1 MRAATPDHAG
11 QGSCDLRAID
21 SLASFSCRLA
31 LQSGV
36 PASKIQQ
43 SCLAVVSVTIEQCV
57 PSLSIV
63 SSIQARVFQ
72 LMFTALRRR
81 KYPRICESRAS
92 QRRCSRPSSLH
103 QRAVRTLCL
112 TSFTLN
118 RLVLAR
124 VASSQNFATKPPRG
138 APSHRR
144 TGGRRRA
151 EAEPAETGMRKP
163 QFRKL

>member
-1 MRAATPDHAG
+1 MKEYPVRAATPDHAG

-43 SCLAVVSVTIEQCV
+43 SCLAVVSVTVEQSL

-81 KYPRICESRAS
+81 KYPRIYESRAS
-92 QRRCSRPSSLH
+92 FSKDSHDFERPISLATHRGQSSNW
-103 QRAVRTLCL
+103 
-112 TSFTLN
+112 SI
-118 RLVLAR
+118 
-124 VASSQNFATKPPRG
+124 
-138 APSHRR
+138 
-144 TGGRRRA
+144 
-151 EAEPAETGMRKP
+151 
-163 QFRKL
+163 